1 MSENRVLDVLK
12 TAFNSAARDC
22 DMIITFTY
30 GLRFDVYAT
39 DYAHKLKVKHALE
52 RCQEAG
58 GITHKSLHEARDYF
72 KGTSDDGV
80 KVIYHCATDTDI
92 SVDREE
98 LWMFH
103 NFS

>member
-1 MSENRVLDVLK
+1 MVGNVLQR
-12 TAFNSAARDC
+12 AFNTAPKDC

-30 GLRFDVYAT
+30 ALRFDVYAT

-52 RCQEAG
+52 RCQEEG
-58 GITHKSLHEARDYF
+58 GITHKALYDAKEYF
-72 KGTSDDGV
+72 KKNSDEGV
-80 KVIYHCATDTDI
+80 KVIYHCAMDTDI

-98 LWMFH
+98 VWMFH